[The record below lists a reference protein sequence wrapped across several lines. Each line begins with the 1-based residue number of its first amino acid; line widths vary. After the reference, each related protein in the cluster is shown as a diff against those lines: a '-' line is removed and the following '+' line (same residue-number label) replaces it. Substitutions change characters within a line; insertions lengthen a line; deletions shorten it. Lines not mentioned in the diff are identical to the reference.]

1 MTKPDFEDRLL
12 LLHAALDGEL
22 DAAGVIEMERLL
34 AADPELAAQYARLE
48 ALRRTIRAKAPR
60 ERAPDSLR
68 MRALKFA
75 EGGEPPRGE
84 TKTASW
90 RGPPSWKNF
99 AAAMAATVVV
109 TLGLQHLIA
118 DRNSPDA
125 ILQAVVSAHMRGQI
139 SGQPVDVVSTDRHT
153 VKPWLAGKLPV
164 AAVVVDLAEAG
175 FPLAGGRIDIVA
187 GAGVPTLVYKR
198 RDHLV
203 SVTALRAES
212 GDDPAI
218 SRHRTVQGYPAV
230 RWSDG
235 ERAYAAVS
243 DLSPTELDAFVS
255 AFRQAVA
262 KERGAGGGA
271 ESAK

>member
-1 MTKPDFEDRLL
+1 MTEPDFEDRLL

-22 DAAGVIEMERLL
+22 DAAGVIEMERML

-48 ALRRTIRAKAPR
+48 ALRQTIRAKAPR

-68 MRALKFA
+68 LRALEMI
-75 EGGEPPRGE
+75 EGGELSRRE
-84 TKTASW
+84 AKTAPW

-118 DRNSPDA
+118 SRDSPDA
-125 ILQAVVSAHMRGQI
+125 LLQAIVSAHMRGQI

-175 FPLAGGRIDIVA
+175 FPLAGGRIDVVA

-203 SVTALRAES
+203 SVTELRAES
-212 GDDPAI
+212 GDDPATL
-218 SRHRTVQGYPAV
+218 RHLAVEGYPVV

-235 ERAYAAVS
+235 EHAYAAVS
-243 DLSPTELDAFVS
+243 DLSPTELDAFVA
-255 AFRQAVA
+255 AFRQAVV

-271 ESAK
+271 ETAK